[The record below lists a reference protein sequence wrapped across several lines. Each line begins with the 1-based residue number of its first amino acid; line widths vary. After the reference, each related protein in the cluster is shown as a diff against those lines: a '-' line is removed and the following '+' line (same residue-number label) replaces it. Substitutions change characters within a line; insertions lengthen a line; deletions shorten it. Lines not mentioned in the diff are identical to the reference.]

1 MTITLERAIMLC
13 LWGAAA
19 LACLL
24 GAAAPPSVES
34 HATTGQQLL
43 DLVRV
48 GCTTALV
55 ATLLLGPGILWRHLS
70 RQRIRLAFLPL
81 PGFILLI
88 ATGALAWLLAGSA
101 EPRLVCFAVI
111 APVLGLLFGGLISA
125 GPEDLLAP
133 EERWALTIVSLALGL
148 AVARS
153 LWSLGPIGELYEGTI
168 SRTLVPEGRP
178 DSRTPFLVA
187 ELVANGEAPYGPEGG
202 LLFAP
207 YNFSSRGP
215 FPGMASAPIVLV
227 SGASPPLGAPE
238 SPWQPFDGQGFM
250 AFRIA
255 MIAFSCML
263 LLSLWELVRRLA
275 GTAAAR
281 FALLL
286 GATTPFLFAD
296 LWFTWPKL
304 LGAYFVLL
312 AGLYVIERR
321 SFRAGLLVGLGYF
334 MHPSALIGLAGLGP
348 ISAWPIRGARLLRPR
363 IVAPLLL
370 LAGVA
375 VGVEAWRLFNG
386 PYLMQSGFLDYV
398 SQAYPHYEPTLSQW
412 LAFRFNSLGNTLV
425 PLFLPVFHSDSV
437 SINEL
442 FGHSPAVVHFFFQP
456 WTGVPFGLGILFFPL
471 LLLSLWRAG
480 RRWPWPVAATVVF
493 PLLFFV
499 VYWGASIT
507 GVLREG
513 MQAWVFVLIAVV
525 AVQQAAAGFPWL
537 RSKPVRAIL
546 ALRGVEVL
554 AVAVGATLGTHHFRP
569 VSGQFTLNDCV
580 AFLLILVFSGLL
592 IRAVWRGTEPP
603 AADAAGQADPAG
615 S

>member
-1 MTITLERAIMLC
+1 MTITRERAIMLC
-13 LWGAAA
+13 LWAAAAAACVFGAAD
-19 LACLL
+19 
-24 GAAAPPSVES
+24 PPSAGDHS
-34 HATTGQQLL
+34 ASGQQLL
-43 DLVRV
+43 DLVRA
-48 GCTTALV
+48 GATAALAV
-55 ATLLLGPGILWRHLS
+55 TVLLGPGILLRHLS
-70 RQRIRLAFLPL
+70 GRRIRLAFLPL
-81 PGFILLI
+81 PGFLLLI
-88 ATGALAWLLAGSA
+88 ATGALAWVLAGSA
-101 EPRLVCFAVI
+101 EPRLVCFAVV
-111 APVLGLLFGGLISA
+111 APVLGLLLGALVSA
-125 GPEDLLAP
+125 GPEDMLAP
-133 EERWALTIVSLALGL
+133 EEHWALTIVSLALGL

-153 LWSLGPIGELYEGTI
+153 LWSLGPEGELYEGTI
-168 SRTLVPEGRP
+168 SRTFVPEGRP
-178 DSRTPFLVA
+178 DSRTSFLVT

-227 SGASPPLGAPE
+227 SGGSPPLGAPE

-255 MIAFSCML
+255 MITFSCMV

-275 GTAAAR
+275 GLAAAR

-286 GATTPFLFAD
+286 GASTPFLFAD

-304 LGAYFVLL
+304 LGAAFVLL

-348 ISAWPIRGARLLRPR
+348 ISVWPIRGARLLRPR

-370 LAGVA
+370 LAGVV
-375 VGVEAWRLFNG
+375 VGLEAWRIYNG
-386 PYLMQSGFLDYV
+386 EYLMQSGFLDYV
-398 SQAYPHYEPTLSQW
+398 TQAYPHYEPTLSQW
-412 LAFRFNSLGNTLV
+412 AAFRLNSLGNTLV
-425 PLFLPVFHSDSV
+425 PLFLPIFHSDSV

-442 FGHSPAVVHFFFQP
+442 FGHSPTVVHFFFQP

-471 LLLSLWRAG
+471 LLLSLWRAA
-480 RRWPWPVAATVVF
+480 RRWPWPVLATVLF

-525 AVQQAAAGFPWL
+525 ATQQAAAGFPWL
-537 RSKPVRAIL
+537 RSLPIRAIL
-546 ALRGVEVL
+546 ALRGIEVL
-554 AVAVGATLGTHHFRP
+554 AVAVGATLGTRGFDP
-569 VSGQFTLNDCV
+569 LSAPFTLSDAV
-580 AFLLILVFSGLL
+580 AFLLILIFSGLL
-592 IRAVWRGTEPP
+592 IAAVWRGTEPGP
-603 AADAAGQADPAG
+603 AADPAARPVR
-615 S
+615 